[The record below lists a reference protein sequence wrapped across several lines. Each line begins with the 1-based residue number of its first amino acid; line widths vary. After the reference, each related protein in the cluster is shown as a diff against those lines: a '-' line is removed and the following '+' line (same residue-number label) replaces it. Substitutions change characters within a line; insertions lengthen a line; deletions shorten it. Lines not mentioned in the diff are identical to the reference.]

1 MLIPGRQYPL
11 VCADR
16 QPQGMYLE
24 DEEGDR
30 VLLPNREIPEGAVP
44 GDPIKA
50 FLYLDSDDRL
60 IATTKSPVVQL
71 DQVAWLKVADVN
83 NTGAFLDWG
92 LPKDLFV
99 PFAEQPKRMEPDHSY
114 LVYLTQDNTGRLI
127 GSARLNRHIQ
137 DQIPDAVTSNYRN
150 GTEVSLFIG
159 QSTDLGYKV
168 VVNHQYWGLLHANDV
183 RSAVKYGQRMKG
195 YVKRLRD
202 DNRLDISLE
211 PVGHRKTDALSKR
224 ILAKLERSN
233 GFLAITDKS
242 PADLIEIHF
251 ACSKRAYKAAIGRL
265 LTEGKVQLIQTGVQL
280 TSAASESA
288 SKHSAKPDAMM
299 PPASRSRSAKTDQ
312 TSPANSGIWKRSPKK
327 NLPED
332 ESADQVSGLEEKAQK
347 KPKRIWKSNRKPK
360 DSTLSLKK

>member
-16 QPQGMYLE
+16 LPQGMYLE

-60 IATTKSPVVQL
+60 IATTKPPIVQL

-99 PFAEQPKRMEPDHSY
+99 PFAEQPKRMETGHSY

-137 DQIPDAVTSNYRN
+137 DQIPDAVTPNYRN
-150 GTEVSLFIG
+150 GTEVSLYIG

-183 RSAVKYGQRMKG
+183 RSAVTYGQRMKG

-242 PADLIEIHF
+242 PSDLIEIHF

-312 TSPANSGIWKRSPKK
+312 TPPANSGIWKRSPKK